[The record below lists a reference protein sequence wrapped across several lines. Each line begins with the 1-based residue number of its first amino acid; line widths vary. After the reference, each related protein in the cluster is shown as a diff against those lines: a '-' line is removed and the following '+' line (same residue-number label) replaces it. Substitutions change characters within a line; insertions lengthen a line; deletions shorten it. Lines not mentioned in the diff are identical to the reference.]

1 MLKLDDF
8 QVVDKA
14 LKESAASMVKKYV
27 ISLVRNTELHRILKK
42 KSFREAKTDLYNA
55 HVGIDIMTCESNI
68 VHQVLCKKADQF
80 IKDRTEMS
88 CLNKI
93 CSELPSIH
101 EIASL
106 NITDRMH
113 IFLLTYMLKKDVL
126 KNINVFNL
134 EKDNMEML
142 FGKIINK
149 CKRGLVG
156 DKTVKP
162 LLCSCFHRLLGS
174 EGEYFYAIK
183 IRKSNISKTNIV
195 FLENSIIRS
204 ENTDK
209 RVSAFVDFFARVLY
223 DPEAEYEIVNKNLK
237 VENKD
242 AQMQIGIKDFVIK
255 CSAFKCMHES
265 HRIQNIVGVLNIV
278 DEQGIIRETKIPAG
292 YCAECNIFFVLESIY
307 RDLSAKGIIM
317 CRISDDMYSIKNDY
331 FYGGKIAKESILMQ
345 YGYNVSKSNNLSS
358 KSRHTILA
366 LIIDN
371 NILSKSEIISYLDF
385 FINQRV
391 SMNNMKCAISKW
403 REDREFVKK
412 YKNDKYLQVGVAS
425 ISK

>member
-42 KSFREAKTDLYNA
+42 KSFREARTALDNA
-55 HVGIDIMTCESNI
+55 HVGIDIMTCEPNI
-68 VHQVLCKKADQF
+68 VHQVLRKKADQF
-80 IKDRTEMS
+80 IKARTEIS
-88 CLNKI
+88 CLYKI
-93 CSELPSIH
+93 CSELPGIH

-106 NITDRMH
+106 SISDRMH
-113 IFLLTYMLKKDVL
+113 VFLLAYILKKDVVQ
-126 KNINVFNL
+126 NIDIFDN

-142 FGKIINK
+142 FDKIINN

-183 IRKSNISKTNIV
+183 IRRSDISKTNIV

-204 ENTDK
+204 ESSDK
-209 RVSAFVDFFARVLY
+209 RVVAFADFCTLVLY
-223 DPEAEYEIVNKNLK
+223 GPGAEYEIVNKNLQ
-237 VENKD
+237 VESKD
-242 AQMQIGIKDFVIK
+242 VQMQIGFKDFIIK
-255 CSAFKCMHES
+255 CSAFKCMHGS
-265 HRIQNIVGVLNIV
+265 HRIQNIVGVLNII
-278 DEQGIIRETKIPAG
+278 DEQGIIRETTIPAG

-345 YGYNVSKSNNLSS
+345 YGYNVSKSDNLSS

-412 YKNDKYLQVGVAS
+412 YKNDNYLQVGIGS